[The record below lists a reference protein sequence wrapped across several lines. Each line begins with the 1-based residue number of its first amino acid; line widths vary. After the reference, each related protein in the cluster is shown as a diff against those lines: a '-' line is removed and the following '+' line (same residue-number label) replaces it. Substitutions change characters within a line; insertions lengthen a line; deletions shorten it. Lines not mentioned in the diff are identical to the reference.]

1 MVFLK
6 KVTYFLLIFI
16 IFSIS
21 ALALDVE
28 FLTADVQGNAAEAV
42 NISVLISDNGT
53 PVNNALVNFTTDLG
67 VLSFSS
73 VYSNSSGMAEVTIN
87 STVSGTAHFNA
98 STGNVSNQTTV
109 TFSPLAVLS
118 IMVHAD
124 QSQNTAGNITNITF
138 SPTDTLGNVNYSTPV
153 NLNIIV
159 KDTFGVPLHDLDMY
173 VDASTVSCLN
183 ASSTERNVTYVA
195 SPSEDFLLSF
205 NSTVAGNITI
215 YSTVGSVTNTTYL
228 DIIPGSPGL
237 MKVIYDK
244 EYTVNTSSNIS
255 AIVYDSF
262 SNPIENVNISF
273 SVTSPE
279 DTVYNSPNVYNS
291 AHLSSYNG
299 TTDSSGIVPNTFTTD
314 KRAGGNIITIN
325 VLNTSLEHNVTIT
338 GTADLIDYFFLSY
351 TPEYAL
357 SNNEDR
363 YTLSARP
370 VDQFMNPILPLSTP
384 IKEQVQFRTDGGSI
398 VLVPLNSQG
407 RANTVVG
414 PTPYIESLSVTATYR
429 NESGYTNFTNSTF
442 LYFTAGALDSMDFYA
457 NPGAVLSQDLN
468 GNHDAN
474 ITLVALDEWGH
485 TLPNIHVLFNNTN
498 TTVGTLTIN
507 GYNDTNLI
515 NATTDSEGRISG
527 LFSGN
532 VSGNTSIQAISGN
545 LTMSTNISVKAEPF
559 LSVKLAVSPTSVNS
573 GSIVNI
579 TTEISIEGELPI
591 VRPAASAMLVLDRSG
606 SMDPDYYAGSPLD
619 VVLVIDRSG
628 SMSGTPIQDARDAA
642 KEFTDNLVSNSEV
655 GIVSFASSS
664 GVNKDMTLLNDYNN
678 KVSVKSAIDSITDGG
693 STAMGEGM
701 ADANDL
707 LINHGRSSARK
718 VMIVLTDGE
727 TNAGSDQNGEDAI
740 AYANANG
747 VTIYTIGLG
756 SSLDEALLRH
766 IASETGGTYY
776 NAPDSSDLSE
786 IYATIS
792 QELSDYDVSEIE
804 YGVEGFTPYDY
815 TFEDS
820 LELQEYTLKFDGYD
834 LDTVF
839 ELSSGTS
846 TEGECLIQINGQY
859 FTSLPSRDTSSLNGQ
874 WASYEYDLSN
884 ILEAGSNTISFY
896 DYHEY
901 DGQGSW
907 TSEVRN
913 VELFWNGTRIEYYP
927 NTIDLNAGGYDC
939 SVNVVE
945 KDSFDDTIFINE
957 TINDLKVQLDW
968 DDSSADFD
976 LQLISPSGIVY
987 GANDNT
993 TGYYPNSTTGEYIWI
1008 HPLSY
1013 IYPDDDT
1020 DTVETG
1026 NWTVNVTGSGSGQA
1040 DFTITTYID
1049 KKSAT
1054 QLSSHAFM
1062 SSFDE
1067 TRGDSAGLAL
1077 YSYEDVVS
1085 SDSQTSY
1092 VLANSTW
1099 VGYFTPDTDGYY
1111 IFNVSWDDSTTVN
1124 VTLYDG
1130 IDALSSATGTSYC
1143 EVSALLSAG
1152 ETYNIDVSKGAGAQ
1166 ADTKFTVKA
1175 STSEINTVMTAY
1187 YDSGGGGG
1195 TPKVRTWDGSDWSSE
1210 DSANYVGASPRY
1222 VALES
1227 SPTDSE
1233 LIMAT
1238 SDSDNAVSVQV
1249 WDGSSWD
1256 SVTQLTDGL
1265 SSYATRG
1272 FDIKYEQVSG
1282 DAVVVYGDGYWYKW
1296 HGSWYYAGYSAP
1308 RYRVWDGSSWNS
1320 ESTVDGSNFGAGDI
1334 AWVRLEANPNSDE
1347 MTLVTLDDERDMR
1360 AQIWDGSSWSNQI
1373 TLTNNAVTSSY
1384 QCFDVMYETSSGNS
1398 IVVWADNDGYVKYR
1412 IWDGSSWDPTTYN
1425 MYSYSNDVYWIK
1437 MAADPDSNR
1446 ILLATEDRSYDIFA
1460 TDWDGS
1466 SWTWPLEEIERDVYE
1481 YSRRSVDLAF
1491 EHESGTGIIVW
1502 GEASSVPK
1510 YRTWDGSSWNS
1521 ESSANA
1527 IGSSGYTRWVQLTPD
1542 PSSDAIFLMTSDGSN
1557 DLNIQRWDGSSW
1569 DIVTEVETSSTR
1581 NYECFDIAFSDN
1593 DQTPVSTPVSWNQ
1606 WTGSV
1611 TSTFE
1616 NDSLSHLENAID
1628 TITADGLTAID
1639 EGLYL
1644 ANNELSSADGNSTI
1658 VIMTDGLDNAGYH
1671 SLLEEAYR
1679 ARDNNTVIY
1688 TVGFGNSESEVDPI
1702 LEEIATITGGEYY
1715 FAPNSSVLKEIFQ
1728 GIAMQITN
1736 FSAGGPVLDLRVPYN
1751 YVTPLAVAKATYK
1764 SGSSNSTTGN
1774 LTYFDT
1780 PTAPATGNAEPTITI
1795 SGTTSTMEWQLPNM
1809 GPGDKWGIW
1818 YQMRVDGAGYVP
1830 IIMPTSTVTYT
1841 DLSGENITVVV
1852 GGGGAASVGG
1862 GAASV
1867 SSYSLGNLE
1876 MVPDDS
1882 IMKIDNSTT
1891 LTLTL
1896 EDTLGN
1902 SSYAFVYLYSNIGYF
1917 GSNENPINVTVV
1929 GSDTVEFSSAIAGR
1943 AYITAYAYNINNMSD
1958 VLVAR
1963 DVLSIRPKG
1972 TISIS

>member
-28 FLTADVQGNAAEAV
+28 FLTTDVQGNAAEAV

-67 VLSFSS
+67 VLSLSS
-73 VYSNSSGMAEVTIN
+73 VYSNSSGMAEVSIN
-87 STVSGTAHFNA
+87 STVSGTAHVNA
-98 STGNVSNQTTV
+98 SAGNVSNHTTV
-109 TFSPLAVLS
+109 TFSPLSVLS
-118 IMVHAD
+118 ITVHAD

-138 SPTDTLGNVNYSTPV
+138 SPTDTLGNINYSTPV

-159 KDTFGVPLHDLDMY
+159 KDIFGVPLHDLEMY
-173 VDASTVSCLN
+173 VDASTVSHLN

-195 SPSEDFLLSF
+195 SPSDDFLLSF
-205 NSTVAGNITI
+205 NCTVAGNITI

-291 AHLSSYNG
+291 AHLSFYDG

-314 KRAGGNIITIN
+314 KRAGGNIVTIN

-407 RANTVVG
+407 SANTVVG

-429 NESGYTNFTNSTF
+429 NESGYTNFTNSTS
-442 LYFTAGALDSMDFYA
+442 LYFTAGSLDSMDFYA

-545 LTMSTNISVKAEPF
+545 VTMLTNISVKAEPF

-727 TNAGSDQNGEDAI
+727 TNAGSDQNGENAI

-1143 EVSALLSAG
+1143 EVSALLTAG

-1166 ADTKFTVKA
+1166 ADTKFTVDV
-1175 STSEINTVMTAY
+1175 STTDIDTVMTAY

-1210 DSANYVGASPRY
+1210 TSANYVGASPVY

-1227 SPTDSE
+1227 SPTESE
-1233 LIMAT
+1233 IIMAT
-1238 SDSDNAVSVQV
+1238 SDDSYDVNVQI
-1249 WDGSSWD
+1249 WDGSSWGAVD
-1256 SVTQLTDGL
+1256 QF
-1265 SSYATRG
+1265 SSNLESYGQRG
-1272 FDIKYEQVSG
+1272 FDLKYEQVSG
-1282 DAVVVYGDGYWYKW
+1282 DAIITYMDMGEDDGV
-1296 HGSWYYAGYSAP
+1296 P
-1308 RYRVWDGSSWNS
+1308 LYRVWDGSSWSS
-1320 ESTVDGSNFGAGDI
+1320 ESLVYSNNEGKGNVR
-1334 AWVRLEANPNSDE
+1334 WVRLEANPNSDE
-1347 MTLVTLDDERDMR
+1347 MILVTMDDKYDLC
-1360 AQIWDGSSWSNQI
+1360 AQIWDGSSWGNQI
-1373 TLTNNAVTSSY
+1373 ELTDDVVIESY
-1384 QCFDVMYETSSGNS
+1384 QCFDVMYEQNSGRA
-1398 IVVWADNDGYVKYR
+1398 IVAWADYDGHMKYR
-1412 IWDGSSWDPTTYN
+1412 IWSGSSWNSETT
-1425 MYSYSNDVYWIK
+1425 MYSYSDYVYWVK
-1437 MAADPDSNR
+1437 MAADPNSDR
-1446 ILLATEDRSYDIFA
+1446 ILLATEDRSYDVYV

-1466 SWTWPLEEIERDVYE
+1466 SWESPFRVERDVYE
-1481 YSRRSVDLAF
+1481 YSRRSVDVAF
-1491 EHESGTGIIVW
+1491 EENSGTGIIVW
-1502 GEASSVPK
+1502 GEDSPVPK
-1510 YRTWDGSSWNS
+1510 YRTWDGSTWSS
-1521 ESSANA
+1521 ESSTYA

-1581 NYECFDIAFSDN
+1581 YYECFDIVFSDT
-1593 DQTPVSTPVSWNQ
+1593 DQTPVATPVSWNQ

-1658 VIMTDGLDNAGYH
+1658 VIMTDGLDNA
-1671 SLLEEAYR
+1671 SR
-1679 ARDNNTVIY
+1679 
-1688 TVGFGNSESEVDPI
+1688 
-1702 LEEIATITGGEYY
+1702 
-1715 FAPNSSVLKEIFQ
+1715 
-1728 GIAMQITN
+1728 
-1736 FSAGGPVLDLRVPYN
+1736 
-1751 YVTPLAVAKATYK
+1751 
-1764 SGSSNSTTGN
+1764 SNS
-1774 LTYFDT
+1774 
-1780 PTAPATGNAEPTITI
+1780 
-1795 SGTTSTMEWQLPNM
+1795 
-1809 GPGDKWGIW
+1809 
-1818 YQMRVDGAGYVP
+1818 
-1830 IIMPTSTVTYT
+1830 
-1841 DLSGENITVVV
+1841 
-1852 GGGGAASVGG
+1852 
-1862 GAASV
+1862 
-1867 SSYSLGNLE
+1867 
-1876 MVPDDS
+1876 
-1882 IMKIDNSTT
+1882 
-1891 LTLTL
+1891 
-1896 EDTLGN
+1896 
-1902 SSYAFVYLYSNIGYF
+1902 
-1917 GSNENPINVTVV
+1917 
-1929 GSDTVEFSSAIAGR
+1929 
-1943 AYITAYAYNINNMSD
+1943 
-1958 VLVAR
+1958 
-1963 DVLSIRPKG
+1963 
-1972 TISIS
+1972 